1 MFQSWPVVLLH
12 IGLLEH
18 LPVWVQ
24 TQTGKLKGLYLRELD
39 PGQPQ
44 LAASGAKP
52 THMHTNEL
60 LCDLEPKPTLKL
72 RINWREAVV
81 NSICSQIILTK
92 RFLWFPRELW
102 NVRVRFQSV
111 FSSWACGLCRLVKLS
126 IVLRFAAAFYFYF
139 FNTYRKVQ
147 VLCRTKDACIWHE
160 YTEMNFILYLLSQHF
175 ITVLSLSVFNLSL
188 LSHLRV
194 LLNDSPGNQP

>member
-1 MFQSWPVVLLH
+1 MFQSWPVVPLR

-44 LAASGAKP
+44 LTASGAKP
-52 THMHTNEL
+52 THMHTNEK

-72 RINWREAVV
+72 RINWRREAIELT
-81 NSICSQIILTK
+81 ICSHIILTK

-102 NVRVRFQSV
+102 NVCVCVCARFHSV
-111 FSSWACGLCRLVKLS
+111 FSSWACGLCRLAELTVVLHFAFKLL
-126 IVLRFAAAFYFYF
+126 IFL
-139 FNTYRKVQ
+139 TP
-147 VLCRTKDACIWHE
+147 
-160 YTEMNFILYLLSQHF
+160 
-175 ITVLSLSVFNLSL
+175 TVRYKCYAEPKIHRVYVFGMSTQD
-188 LSHLRV
+188 V
-194 LLNDSPGNQP
+194 